1 MYMYGGVLYLE
12 SPNRACIF
20 IVHIIIH
27 PKYVVLHVQLHEHY
41 KVDITSYSI
50 ICFIPPPPP
59 SKCGPRL
66 SPEAAD
72 KLRNR
77 YVMMRSRARQHE
89 RDTAKRIN
97 IPITVRQLEAVI
109 RIAESLAKMSLLPFA
124 LESHVEE
131 ALRLF
136 QVSTLDAAMSGTL
149 SGTSGIV
156 VSLVECVYNTCIIV
170 YVWRSGVII
179 VMCAYRVCFICM

>member
-1 MYMYGGVLYLE
+1 MYGGVLYLE
-12 SPNRACIF
+12 SPRRACIF

-27 PKYVVLHVQLHEHY
+27 PKYVVLPVQLHEHY
-41 KVDITSYSI
+41 KVDIYIYHILLHYTLYS
-50 ICFIPPPPP
+50 PPP

-149 SGTSGIV
+149 SGTSGVV
-156 VSLVECVYNTCIIV
+156 VSLVECVYIHV
-170 YVWRSGVII
+170 Q
-179 VMCAYRVCFICM
+179 A